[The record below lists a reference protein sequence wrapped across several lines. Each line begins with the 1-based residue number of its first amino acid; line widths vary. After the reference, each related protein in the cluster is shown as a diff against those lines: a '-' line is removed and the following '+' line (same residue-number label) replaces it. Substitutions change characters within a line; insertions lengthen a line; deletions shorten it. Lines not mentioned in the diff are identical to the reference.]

1 MKIKIAILGEDI
13 DEINDLQTYLLNLD
27 EFESEVFYALEDFRE
42 SYSWG
47 AGLNLLIIIV
57 DGPCTDLSFCEEIT
71 EFYIE
76 NQNRFSCPILLITM
90 DAEKNKQ
97 LRQEERSI
105 DFVEC
110 SFNVDLCFLAKV
122 MERIL

>member
-1 MKIKIAILGEDI
+1 MEIKIAILGEDI

-47 AGLNLLIIIV
+47 AGLNLLIIIIDSPHTNPV
-57 DGPCTDLSFCEEIT
+57 FSDEALD
-71 EFYIE
+71 FYLR